1 MLGWL
6 TRFRVLSEDAGLRIE
21 RGRGARYQRAAA
33 QLRSG
38 SVEWMPPVLVH
49 FPSAEEEDIH
59 LRFTV
64 TRHYVQSVRHFLEA
78 TYGQGPQM
86 HVALRETVRERT
98 AWQRIQRAEKVDLD
112 AVRRFL
118 ALGWASEVQLQ
129 IPATLG
135 AAAPIGFFNAW
146 SPVHAY
152 YAVYGILQAW
162 FAANSIGGLTDD
174 HTAALKTIAAMIR
187 ERDLFPEPWGLLAL
201 GCPMRGEKD
210 HANAPAGIDCGA
222 HVELLTIPTQ
232 RDTDAAFWARYGA
245 WLRSTRAAR
254 LTRRE
259 EQWKKKNGKERISPK
274 VRTEM
279 ASSLAPTSFFDC
291 LWRMRIRA
299 NYGSI
304 DPFITSYIPETEHHQ
319 FHRALMV
326 CVDATAGLIE
336 QYVARKIGRDAYAE
350 IAASFVDN
358 DGAGLLKNTLQVR
371 LDAYG
376 LRPRERRQGQ

>member
-1 MLGWL
+1 MLLRYARGPGAAQ
-6 TRFRVLSEDAGLRIE
+6 DAGVSLI
-21 RGRGARYQRAAA
+21 AV
-33 QLRSG
+33 S
-38 SVEWMPPVLVH
+38 PVLVH
-49 FPSAEEEDIH
+49 FPSAEEEQIH

-64 TRHYVQSVRHFLEA
+64 TRHYVQSVRHFLET
-78 TYGQGPQM
+78 TYGQGPDL
-86 HVALRETVRERT
+86 HAALRDAVQQRS

-118 ALGWASEVQLQ
+118 VLGWASEVQLR

-152 YAVYGILQAW
+152 YAVYGLLQAW
-162 FAANSIGGLTDD
+162 FAANSIGGVTDD

-187 ERDLFPEPWGLLAL
+187 ERDLFPQPWGLLAA
-201 GCPMRGEKD
+201 GCPMRGEKV
-210 HANAPAGIDCGA
+210 HLNAPQGVDCGA
-222 HVELLTIPTQ
+222 HIELLTIPTK
-232 RDTDAAFWARYGA
+232 RDSEAAFWARYGS

-259 EQWKKKNGKERISPK
+259 DQWKKKNGKERISPK
-274 VRTEM
+274 VRAEF
-279 ASSLAPTSFFDC
+279 AKGLAPTSFFDC

-319 FHRALMV
+319 FHQALMV
-326 CVDATAGLIE
+326 CVDATSGLIE

-358 DGAGLLKNTLQVR
+358 DGAGLLKDTLEVR
-371 LDAYG
+371 LDTYG
-376 LRPRERRQGQ
+376 LRPRKRKEE